1 MAVRLQM
8 KLGVVAEA
16 ERLEDSPDT
25 VAIVEPTIGATLR
38 SKGSLYVVVA
48 GTGRARKL
56 QEATRLVAD
65 TVQGEYYYD
74 ESAGLIACLE
84 KAVRTAN
91 RKLAASRER
100 LGLGSAATGPVGLGV
115 AVVRGS
121 ELYVTTAGPVD
132 AYLVHQAHLLTLPDP
147 NADQSLPVE
156 ELAPRIWRGEIAA
169 GDTLVL
175 VSRNITATLGTDEL
189 KDAVNTLHPQA
200 AMEQVHHRFVAA
212 GGSGSDGALAIE
224 AAEVAATS
232 QRGRL
237 VPARPP
243 EPLAGTPDRSPIP
256 MADSVGGG
264 VAAVSAGATKAKSAA
279 GSAMGGAV
287 ARFQD
292 LLPRR
297 GPRYRRVTPAATRR
311 ESQRRAAVA
320 VLAFVAIA
328 TVLGVGLWVVG
339 GSGGTPIDEVTAGE
353 KAVAA
358 IKEDLRLVFHNGANL
373 VADDPQKAEELLLD
387 AYEQLGVAAQ
397 NGVPTATLAPFRA
410 ETLGGLDKIYGVV
423 QVAPRTAFSFA
434 GQAKPFDLVA
444 MVLGPDGVP
453 YVLDRT
459 TKTVYRVDLR
469 AKKATPVIR
478 AGTSAAGTKVAEP
491 RHLATGGPDVLALD
505 AKNAMWR
512 WRPADAKGK
521 GTLARIRIAEATT
534 WGADIL
540 GFGTYVRNQ
549 NDGLYNLYVID
560 PSEQQILRYSPA
572 QDGSG
577 YPANASG
584 LPEAAGGRVRGDLHV
599 HRRRG
604 LPRGRRR
611 RCPLRQRRRQ
621 QLGPRRPPRPAPAAG
636 PAIPLHRIARRPRR
650 GGHVRVRP
658 RERPDHRLRQGQREV
673 PRPVPDR
680 RRRTRLERPARVLR
694 RQPGHGPGPRHL
706 LDQRRPDRL
715 GHPSGRVGHPV
726 RVSVGR
732 SIVLA
737 EGLGEADRQAEADS
751 QAEADGQANTGALI
765 IPVSR
770 SPGPTP
776 TAPARRPDGAWD
788 NRPMAGRLIEMVVE
802 SVRVHMHSTQH
813 VVILKELERE
823 RFLLIWIGPWEAN
836 AIAMKLQGMAPE
848 RPLTHDLFVGVL
860 EKLGATIREVVIA
873 DLADETY
880 RARILLELD
889 GRIHEIDARPSD
901 ALALAVRAGVRVFAT
916 DAVLE
921 RAGVEAAQ
929 ADDADET
936 PDDERLSVFRE
947 FVNSLDMEP
956 GIDEPREGRPRD

>member
-200 AMEQVHHRFVAA
+200 AMEQVHHRFVVA

-373 VADDPQKAEELLLD
+373 VADDPQKAEEMLLD

-584 LPEAAGGRVRGDLHV
+584 YLKPPADVSGVTSMYIDGEVYLADGGVVARYINGAGSSWAPDD
-599 HRRRG
+599 
-604 LPRGRRR
+604 P
-611 RCPLRQRRRQ
+611 PD
-621 QLGPRRPPRPAPAAG
+621 QLLRPAPRYRYIASPGDRGEGVMYGYDPGSDRIIAFDKGNGKYLAQYRIADGGPDWSDLRAFFVVNRATGQAPVIYWINADRIGSATLQDVSATPSASPSAG
-636 PAIPLHRIARRPRR
+636 PSSSPKGSAKPTAKPKPTAR
-650 GGHVRVRP
+650 
-658 RERPDHRLRQGQREV
+658 
-673 PRPVPDR
+673 
-680 RRRTRLERPARVLR
+680 
-694 RQPGHGPGPRHL
+694 
-706 LDQRRPDRL
+706 
-715 GHPSGRVGHPV
+715 
-726 RVSVGR
+726 
-732 SIVLA
+732 
-737 EGLGEADRQAEADS
+737 
-751 QAEADGQANTGALI
+751 
-765 IPVSR
+765 
-770 SPGPTP
+770 PTP
-776 TAPARRPDGAWD
+776 AP
-788 NRPMAGRLIEMVVE
+788 
-802 SVRVHMHSTQH
+802 
-813 VVILKELERE
+813 
-823 RFLLIWIGPWEAN
+823 
-836 AIAMKLQGMAPE
+836 
-848 RPLTHDLFVGVL
+848 
-860 EKLGATIREVVIA
+860 
-873 DLADETY
+873 
-880 RARILLELD
+880 
-889 GRIHEIDARPSD
+889 
-901 ALALAVRAGVRVFAT
+901 
-916 DAVLE
+916 
-921 RAGVEAAQ
+921 
-929 ADDADET
+929 
-936 PDDERLSVFRE
+936 
-947 FVNSLDMEP
+947 
-956 GIDEPREGRPRD
+956 